1 MHFTVAT
8 ILAVATSAFAAAASG
23 SSGSQSGSAASASG
37 TAGAGSISPCTLACI
52 SDAAANGACGS
63 IANVTCLCTDAEFQ
77 FQSVSC
83 MQLECQASEIQP
95 ALALQ
100 ASQCGTTASAT
111 ATPSN
116 TQPFTPV
123 NSAADISSSGSG
135 SAASGGKS
143 AGATSG
149 SASGSGPA
157 SSNTATTGAAVRV
170 SALPGLGLAVTVVG
184 ALLGAAV
191 VF

>member
-123 NSAADISSSGSG
+123 NSAADINSSG
-135 SAASGGKS
+135 AASGGKSS

-157 SSNTATTGAAVRV
+157 TSNTATTGAAVRV